1 MSDTLSEDEMRA
13 ALFGTTAPSAAE
25 SFSQRQS
32 TPSSSPAL
40 KPSSS
45 RRLTSRLRVTL
56 RVTKIF
62 EGPEEMFVHDANT
75 LSSLVAEGEAKA
87 AARKMKFRYFELLS
101 IEPVQV

>member
-13 ALFGTTAPSAAE
+13 ALFGTTDPFAAE

-32 TPSSSPAL
+32 TPSLSPAL
-40 KPSSS
+40 KPSPS

-62 EGPEEMFVHDANT
+62 EGPEEMFVHDANA
-75 LSSLVAEGEAKA
+75 SLIQRAPPSGV
-87 AARKMKFRYFELLS
+87 RN
-101 IEPVQV
+101 